1 MVSTNTAYDRLILGT
16 AQWGSRYG
24 VSNTKGV
31 TSDGEIT
38 NILDKAFASGISLL
52 DTAPDY
58 GDSESKIGDNDAK
71 NFNIVTKIPTLSKY
85 PASIDK
91 VNALKSSVQNSI
103 SNLKRVRL
111 QGLLFHD
118 AADLTADTQGVL
130 LREVNKLKTNGSV
143 VKIGVSVYSGEQIDS
158 VLDVFLPDIVQV
170 PFNILDQRLL
180 HSGHLK
186 KLNTLGVEIHVRSVF
201 LQGLFHIPIERLPKY
216 FKPIEELLA
225 EINSAAKKQKMSI
238 NQASLTFVRDQPFV
252 DKILV
257 GIESLFQLNEA
268 ISDFVVEPGF
278 KCESLGCDQEEYL
291 DPRRWN
297 FKSES

>member
-1 MVSTNTAYDRLILGT
+1 MTLGVKAYDRLLLGT
-16 AQWGSRYG
+16 AQWGSCYG
-24 VSNTKGV
+24 VSNTQGM
-31 TSDGEIT
+31 TSDGEIK
-38 NILDKAFASGISLL
+38 NILDKAYASGISLL

-58 GDSESKIGDNDAK
+58 GNSESKIGNNDIN
-71 NFNIVTKIPTLSKY
+71 NFNIITKIPKLSKY
-85 PASIDK
+85 PESIDK

-103 SNLKRVRL
+103 SNLNRVRL
-111 QGLLFHD
+111 HGLLFHD
-118 AADLTADTQGVL
+118 VSDLIADTQGL
-130 LREVNKLKTNGSV
+130 LLSEVNKLKTNRSV
-143 VKIGVSVYSGEQIDS
+143 SKIGVSVYSGEQIDS
-158 VLDVFLPDIVQV
+158 VLDIFLPDIVQV

-186 KLNTLGVEIHVRSVF
+186 KLKTLGVEIHVRSVF
-201 LQGLFHIPIERLPKY
+201 LQGLFHIPIERLPNF
-216 FKPIEELLA
+216 FKPIEHFLA
-225 EINSAAKKQKMSI
+225 EINLAAKKQRMSI

-268 ISDFVVEPGF
+268 ISDFVLEPGF
-278 KCESLGCDQEEYL
+278 KFESLDCDQEEYL